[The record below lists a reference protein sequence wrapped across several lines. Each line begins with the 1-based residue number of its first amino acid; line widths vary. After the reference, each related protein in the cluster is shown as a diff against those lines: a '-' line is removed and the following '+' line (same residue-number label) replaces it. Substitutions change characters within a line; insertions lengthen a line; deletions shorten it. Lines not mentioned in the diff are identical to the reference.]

1 MLTSGNI
8 GSAIVFDDA
17 FRCLTENDLLRL
29 PETLKKE
36 TGCKQNSIFLLA
48 ACFLYIFLI
57 RNSSLFLIKNQ
68 TKSTLLK
75 FKIQVSP
82 NDQSWLNKFDLRH
95 SFTISR

>member
-8 GSAIVFDDA
+8 GGAIVFDDA
-17 FRCLTENDLLRL
+17 FRCLTENNLLRL

-36 TGCKQNSIFLLA
+36 TDCKQNSIFLLA

-57 RNSSLFLIKNQ
+57 RNSSLLLIKSQ

-75 FKIQVSP
+75 IQNTSS
-82 NDQSWLNKFDLRH
+82 NDRFGLKPS
-95 SFTISR
+95 